1 VILRAW
7 RKGSDIMGEAE
18 RIVRDAEKKFK
29 RDEQRGEASQE
40 SRSSS
45 GKASEQK

>member
-7 RKGSDIMGEAE
+7 RKGSDIVGEAE
-18 RIVRDAEKKFK
+18 RIVKDADKKFK
-29 RDEQRGEASQE
+29 RDEQRGEASQG
-40 SRSSS
+40 SRRSN